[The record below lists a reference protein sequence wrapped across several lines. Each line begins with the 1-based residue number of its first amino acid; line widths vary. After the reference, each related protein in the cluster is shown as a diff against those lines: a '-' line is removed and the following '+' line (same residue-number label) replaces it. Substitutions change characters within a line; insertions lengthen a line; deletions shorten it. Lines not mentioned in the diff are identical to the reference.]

1 MNLSLTNKLHDVTTI
16 DAMLKSLSNS
26 AEKGIELKIIAIDGE
41 VHIAKD
47 ILLLFSPVVRKMFSE
62 SLQALVEPKEFVI
75 IMKDVRTSCL
85 RNLRSLLTNGKIQKL
100 LNSSEI
106 EEICDAGTMLGI
118 NIENLSNVSGGNSQ
132 DKLRIPSTFFSNANI
147 KKEPQKEPQQEFPHP
162 VPLLEVDNKDSSVSD
177 IIEQSQS
184 PFELG
189 EYICSP
195 PSSPLRVTLRKV
207 HNSNSV
213 KDATIPD
220 TENLSI
226 LAVESVSTP
235 RSDIQEPHLHPMAT
249 IDDQMSVDSDDSEI
263 ETENNNDVE
272 TDKPNFE
279 CELCVY
285 KTTDSKL
292 MKQHKKDI
300 HKRRSDKDKVSEKS
314 KKKEAKYFCNSCDYK
329 THSSSMAKH
338 HPSLK
343 PGHICSKICLRCGR
357 RHTERHPCSF
367 SPDVKCLECFKSGHV
382 QFLHR
387 PTSLK
392 DYEEIKK
399 LTTGWG
405 IEIRYPSAIAR
416 TARNVKCHTCSFETI
431 ILNDMYR
438 HMRDVHNELYVF
450 HCETCPYKTHKRT
463 DFRLH
468 KCGEVTYN
476 QRAPAPNVSGLQTQ
490 PIDQAA
496 PTAAGAPNEQT
507 SLCFICG
514 MHHGPRCHSSLD
526 AQCAF
531 RGCGQKGHVETLHYP
546 KNYNDYKIIKSF
558 MPDLLLSAITQ
569 SQ

>member
-1 MNLSLTNKLHDVTTI
+1 MYLTNKFHDVTAK
-16 DAMLKSLSNS
+16 DAMLKSLSYS
-26 AEKGIELKIIAIDGE
+26 AERGIELKIIAIDGK
-41 VHIAKD
+41 VHIAKE
-47 ILLLFSPVVRKMFSE
+47 ILLLFSPVVRKIFAE
-62 SLQALVEPKEFVI
+62 SPPSLVEPKEFCI

-85 RNLRSLLTNGKIQKL
+85 RNLRSLLTNGKVHKL

-106 EEICDAGTMLGI
+106 EEICFAGAMLGI
-118 NIENLSNVSGGNSQ
+118 NMENLSSGGSSK
-132 DKLRIPSTFFSNANI
+132 DALPSSFFKNMNI
-147 KKEPQKEPQQEFPHP
+147 KKELSQDFPPP
-162 VPLLEVDNKDSSVSD
+162 VPVLEVDNKDSSVSSD
-177 IIEQSQS
+177 VIEQS

-207 HNSNSV
+207 HNKSSAKEVNIPIPETETLSV
-213 KDATIPD
+213 
-220 TENLSI
+220 TEST
-226 LAVESVSTP
+226 STP
-235 RSDIQEPHLHPMAT
+235 RSDIHEPQLQPMAA
-249 IDDQMSVDSDDSEI
+249 ISDQISVESDDSET
-263 ETENNNDVE
+263 ETENNNGGDI
-272 TDKPNFE
+272 DKTILE
-279 CELCVY
+279 CELCTY
-285 KTTDSKL
+285 KTTNSKF
-292 MKQHKKDI
+292 MKHHKKDM
-300 HKRRSDKDKVSEKS
+300 HKRRSDKDKESEKS
-314 KKKEAKYFCNSCDYK
+314 KKKEPKYFCNRCDYK
-329 THSSSMAKH
+329 THSSSMARN